1 MNATQRTAAA
11 STPTTVESTGTL
23 GSAGD
28 VPVGSYTTLSKVV
41 KGDSAS
47 YTFGPAAPRSGLS
60 TSQARRRAARAYQ
73 DGIEALE
80 VRLYDQ
86 AEAKLR
92 EATLYDGGE
101 AKYHAALGELLLKR
115 GKLAAAE
122 AALTAAVLLDM
133 ENAHYHQLLTEARQR
148 R

>member
-1 MNATQRTAAA
+1 M
-11 STPTTVESTGTL
+11 PTTESTGTL
-23 GSAGD
+23 ASGGD
-28 VPVGSYTTLSKVV
+28 VPVGSYTTLSRVV

-60 TSQARRRAARAYQ
+60 TSQARRRAMRAYQ

-86 AEAKLR
+86 AETKLR